1 MVTKM
6 SIPTVAPA
14 RPRVLST
21 LWSDA
26 FTVSPPTAHNSI
38 ALTGVAP
45 VNARRGVYGA
55 AKQAAPPRGVPR

>member
-1 MVTKM
+1 MVINM
-6 SIPTVAPA
+6 SIPAAATA

-21 LWSDA
+21 PWSDVFVA
-26 FTVSPPTAHNSI
+26 SPATHNSI

-45 VNARRGVYGA
+45 VNAVRGVYGA